1 MLKWYA
7 ETFKLSGRELTA
19 SAIKRIKLLT
29 VVSLPAIPL
38 VMVNIFLEIPDH
50 LAIAFW
56 VMLIPSI
63 VALICLCFTKFV
75 NRFYARD
82 KYLDEWETAKKH
94 QAMAFA
100 FQVMAYSFGAVLG
113 FGVLGDAFSIFQNV
127 KTRSFDIY
135 EIGVVAA
142 GLIVFGFYA
151 MHFFL
156 LATVKPIDE
165 SDKDDTLLK
174 AV

>member
-7 ETFKLSGRELTA
+7 ETFKLSARELTA
-19 SAIKRIKLLT
+19 SAISRIKLLT
-29 VVSLPAIPL
+29 VLSLPALPL
-38 VMVNIFLEIPDH
+38 AMVDIFLEIPDH
-50 LAIAFW
+50 LTIPFW
-56 VMLIPSI
+56 GILIPS
-63 VALICLCFTKFV
+63 LIAFVCLGCTKFV
-75 NRFYARD
+75 NRFFARD

-100 FQVMAYSFGAVLG
+100 FQVIAYSFSAVLV
-113 FGVLGDAFSIFQNV
+113 FGVLGDAFSIFHNMR
-127 KTRSFDIY
+127 TPSFDVY

-142 GLIVFGFYA
+142 GLMMFGFYA

-165 SDKDDTLLK
+165 SDKDDALMK

>member
-29 VVSLPAIPL
+29 VLSLPALPL
-38 VMVNIFLEIPDH
+38 TMTSIFLDIPDH
-50 LAIAFW
+50 LTMPFW
-56 VMLIPSI
+56 VILIPSFI
-63 VALICLCFTKFV
+63 AFVCLGCTKFV
-75 NRFYARD
+75 NRFFARD

-100 FQVMAYSFGAVLG
+100 FQVMAYCFSAVLVI
-113 FGVLGDAFSIFQNV
+113 GVLGDAFSIFQNV
-127 KTRSFDIY
+127 KTRSFDVY

-142 GLIVFGFYA
+142 GLMMFGFYV

-156 LATVKPIDE
+156 LAIVKPIDE
-165 SDKDDTLLK
+165 SDKDDVLLT
-174 AV
+174 VI